1 MSTSVKETVEY
12 LMNTEGADVKLG
24 KRVVRGPIV
33 HDEIVRSV
41 TEGSRERA
49 LKAARTWH
57 PNAPEDQRVH
67 LTTDFGHIW
76 YGEKDYKYFRR
87 FMVDGYLMGLEQNLI
102 EVWQV
107 AVNQSHHIA
116 KLEAEVKRLKQGQ
129 DDE

>member
-1 MSTSVKETVEY
+1 MSTATKKTVDY
-12 LMNTEGADVKLG
+12 LMNTTGADVKLG

-41 TEGSRERA
+41 TEGSRKRA

-57 PNAPEDQRVH
+57 PNVPDDKRVH
-67 LTTDFGHIW
+67 LFCDFDEIW
-76 YGEKDYKYFRR
+76 YGEAQDKYFRR
-87 FMVDGYLMGLEQNLI
+87 YMVSGYLMGLEQNLI

-107 AVNQSHHIA
+107 AVNQSHRIA
-116 KLEAEVKRLKQGQ
+116 KLEAEIKRLRQGQ